1 MCVVMSLQV
10 RLLRSIPPT
19 SLRLGV
25 AVVAVVVAVMVV
37 VVAVAGYALHQSL
50 RLNSHV
56 GDIYVVA
63 MPYLNQPS

>member
-1 MCVVMSLQV
+1 MSLQV

-37 VVAVAGYALHQSL
+37 VVAVVGYALHQSL
-50 RLNSHV
+50 RLNRTWEIFTSWRCHT
-56 GDIYVVA
+56 
-63 MPYLNQPS
+63 